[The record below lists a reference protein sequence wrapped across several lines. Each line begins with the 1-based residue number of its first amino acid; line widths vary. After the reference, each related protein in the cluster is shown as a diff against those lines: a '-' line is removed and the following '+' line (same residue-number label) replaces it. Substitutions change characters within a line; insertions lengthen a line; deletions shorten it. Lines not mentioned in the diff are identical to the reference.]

1 MVDPAKIKEIF
12 DHYFRCTDPIVINSD
27 GTISTKG
34 YVTLFKRVKK
44 LPLEFYE
51 VDEFD
56 MGTAGLVTL
65 AGSPKHVYSGFRC
78 VHNNLKSLEG
88 GPESVGGHYLCGFN
102 QLTNLKGAPRKV
114 HGNFSCV
121 GNPLESLEGLPQEG
135 VETLYLS
142 YSPSLPLLRALVA
155 QEILFRQRVEAP
167 EPPPRVQEIMTKYAG
182 EGKRGVIRC
191 QKELIAA
198 GFEGNAK
205 W

>member
-34 YVTLFKRVKK
+34 HVTLMKMILK

-56 MGTAGLVTL
+56 VGTAGLTTL
-65 AGSPKHVYSGFRC
+65 AGSPKHVYGEFRC
-78 VHNNLKSLEG
+78 VQNNLKSLEG
-88 GPESVGGHYLCGFN
+88 GPYSVGGDYMCAFN
-102 QLTNLKGAPRKV
+102 QLTNLKGAPNKIK
-114 HGNFSCV
+114 GMFSCV
-121 GNPLESLEGLPQEG
+121 GNPLQSLEGLPQEG
-135 VETLYLS
+135 VEKLSLS
-142 YSPSLPLLRALVA
+142 YSPNLPLLRALVA
-155 QEILFRQRVEAP
+155 QEILFRQRVDAH
-167 EPPPRVQEIMTKYAG
+167 EPPPLVQEIMTKYAG
-182 EGKRGVIRC
+182 EGKRGAIRC

-198 GFEGNAK
+198 GFEGNAR